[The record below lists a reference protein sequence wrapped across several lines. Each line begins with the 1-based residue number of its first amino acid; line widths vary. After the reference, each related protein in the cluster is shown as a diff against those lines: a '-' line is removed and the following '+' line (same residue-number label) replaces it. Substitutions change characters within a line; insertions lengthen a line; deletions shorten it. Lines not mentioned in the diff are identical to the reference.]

1 MEICQT
7 NIGLMWPYLL
17 LSVKNAD
24 FIAMDLE
31 LSGLGPKSANS
42 AKNVSDRYAA
52 LREAATT
59 RGILSFGL
67 AFFKRSENS
76 EVKRCLPFDCQVF
89 NILSLCC
96 EPFTVEP
103 EALEFLSKHSFD
115 FNRLIETGIRY
126 YPSKSP
132 KECALRSL
140 TKEILSRGVPL
151 FLHNGLIDLV
161 FFYHHFYSPL
171 PESFGEFSNALAD
184 LFPPESPVYDSKY
197 LADYRTRMSAS
208 FLEYVFRR
216 CQGDNVRES
225 LVARWYLRISFD
237 DCTAAMA
244 SLGRACETVNCRLPT
259 DFPDHALP
267 SDLSDKIC
275 GDFANHGFCRKQ
287 GKDECRLLH
296 DVDSAIDLDYL
307 RKRRNRLKRKKRYD
321 YLKPDSI
328 PEKESVEGQ
337 NGTVRGKNS
346 LEEMK
351 MGIAVSGCH
360 RAGVDAFM
368 TGYAILFQNRIAL
381 WIQRP
386 FIKLDPESRNRIPL
400 SGKQQPFTIQS
411 TQFSGACPE
420 HKSRFAAIHVARK
433 NNTNFTSSVHSV

>member
-1 MEICQT
+1 MYKLQVMEICQT

-67 AFFKRSENS
+67 AFFKISENS

-132 KECALRSL
+132 KSERSG
-140 TKEILSRGVPL
+140 ILSL
-151 FLHNGLIDLV
+151 KFLRRNTRRFLC
-161 FFYHHFYSPL
+161 F
-171 PESFGEFSNALAD
+171 SFGEFSNALAD

-307 RKRRNRLKRKKRYD
+307 RKRRNRLKRKKR
-321 YLKPDSI
+321 
-328 PEKESVEGQ
+328 
-337 NGTVRGKNS
+337 
-346 LEEMK
+346 
-351 MGIAVSGCH
+351 
-360 RAGVDAFM
+360 
-368 TGYAILFQNRIAL
+368 
-381 WIQRP
+381 
-386 FIKLDPESRNRIPL
+386 
-400 SGKQQPFTIQS
+400 
-411 TQFSGACPE
+411 
-420 HKSRFAAIHVARK
+420 
-433 NNTNFTSSVHSV
+433 